1 MSKLFISDAR
11 CYLRGEW
18 RNVSVTVEDGIVKT
32 MVDLPSNPDAPLL
45 IPGLVDLHVHA
56 RDPGFPE
63 KEDLYTCAAA
73 AHAGGFS
80 DIAVMPN
87 TSPVCDTPDT
97 VRYILQKSRDL
108 AVRVHPVSAITVGEK
123 SERLVDM
130 EAMAEAGAMAFSDD
144 GHPVRDDE
152 LMREALLRAKRLQ
165 KPLLAHSEDE
175 RLSAGG
181 CINQGRVSALL
192 GLRGIPA
199 EAEIEGIRRDIS
211 LCRETGA
218 PLHLCHVSTAEGFT
232 LVREAKKEGL
242 PLTAETCPHYFAL
255 TEDVLLQNGSYGKI
269 MPPLR
274 MESDRIA
281 VIEAIADGTC
291 DVIATDHAPH
301 TRSDKYRAKPLG
313 ESLRLG
319 AFGITGL
326 ETAFALAY
334 TYLVKTGYVTEK
346 DLIRLMCTRPREI
359 LGLPPTKI
367 DVGKPFVAALFDV
380 KEPFVFSARE
390 SKSRSK
396 NTPFDGYELYGK
408 FTECEDV
415 L

>member
-1 MSKLFISDAR
+1 MSKLHIASAR
-11 CYLRGEW
+11 AYLRGEW
-18 RNVSVTVEDGIVKT
+18 RTVSLTVEDGIIKT
-32 MVDLPSNPDAPLL
+32 LVDLPTDETAPLL

-56 RDPGFPE
+56 RDPGFPA

-73 AHAGGFS
+73 ARAGGFS

-97 VRYILQKSRDL
+97 IRYILQKSRDL
-108 AVRVHPVSAITVGEK
+108 AVRVHPISAITVGEK
-123 SERLVDM
+123 SEKLVDM
-130 EAMAEAGAMAFSDD
+130 EAMAQAGAMAFSDD
-144 GHPVRDDE
+144 GHPTSDFE
-152 LMREALLRAKRLQ
+152 LMKEALVRAKRLG
-165 KPLLAHSEDE
+165 KPVLAHSEDE

-199 EAEIEGIRRDIS
+199 EAEIEGIRRDIAA
-211 LCRETGA
+211 CRETGA
-218 PLHLCHVSTAEGFT
+218 PLHLCHVSTAEGFE

-255 TEDVLLQNGSYGKI
+255 TEDILLQCGSYAKI

-291 DVIATDHAPH
+291 DIISTDHAPH
-301 TRSDKYRAKPLG
+301 TRSDKYRSKPLG
-313 ESLRLG
+313 ESLRQA

-326 ETAFALAY
+326 ETAFALSY
-334 TYLVKTGYVTEK
+334 TYLVKTGYVTER
-346 DLIRLMCTRPREI
+346 DLIRLLCTRPREI
-359 LGLPPTKI
+359 LGLKQVKI
-367 DVGKPFVAALFDV
+367 DIGKPFCAALFDTSA
-380 KEPFVFSARE
+380 PFEFSARDT
-390 SKSRSK
+390 KSRSK
-396 NTPFDGYELYGK
+396 NTPFDGFELYGK
-408 FTECEDV
+408 YIECEEMQ
-415 L
+415 

>member
-1 MSKLFISDAR
+1 MIKPLVTDAR
-11 CYLRGEW
+11 AYLRGEW
-18 RNVSVTVEDGIVKT
+18 RNVSISVEDGLIKT

-45 IPGLVDLHVHA
+45 VPGLVDLHVHA

-63 KEDLYTCAAA
+63 KEDLFTCTAAA
-73 AHAGGFS
+73 RAGGFS

-97 VRYILQKSRDL
+97 VRYLLHKSRDL

-123 SERLVDM
+123 SEKLVDM
-130 EAMAEAGAMAFSDD
+130 EAMAEAGAAAFSDD
-144 GHPVRDDE
+144 GHPVKDDD
-152 LMREALLRAKRLQ
+152 LMREALLRAKRLG
-165 KPLLAHSEDE
+165 KPILAHSEDE

-181 CINQGRVSALL
+181 CINQGKVSALL

-218 PLHLCHVSTAEGFT
+218 PLHLCHVSTAEGFA

-255 TEDVLLQNGSYGKI
+255 TEDVILQRGSYAKI

-274 MESDRIA
+274 MEADRLA

-291 DVIATDHAPH
+291 DILATDHAPH
-301 TRSDKYRAKPLG
+301 TRSDKFRSKPLG
-313 ESLRLG
+313 ESLRQA
-319 AFGITGL
+319 AFGVTGL

-334 TYLVKTGYVTEK
+334 TYLVKPGYVTEK
-346 DLIRLMCTRPREI
+346 DLIRLMCIRPREI
-359 LGLPPTKI
+359 LGLKQAKI
-367 DVGKPFVAALFDV
+367 DIGKPFCAALFDV
-380 KEPFVFSARE
+380 NSPFVFSARD

-408 FTECEDV
+408 FVSCEET

>member
-1 MSKLFISDAR
+1 MTKPLIADAR
-11 CYLRGEW
+11 VYLRGEW
-18 RNVSVTVEDGIVKT
+18 RNVSISVEDGIIKS
-32 MVDLPSNPDAPLL
+32 MVDLPSNPSAPLL

-73 AHAGGFS
+73 ARAGGFS

-87 TSPVCDTPDT
+87 TSPICDNPDT
-97 VRYILQKSRDL
+97 LRYILQKSRDL
-108 AVRVHPVSAITVGEK
+108 SVRVHPISAITVGEK
-123 SERLVDM
+123 SEMLVNM
-130 EAMAEAGAMAFSDD
+130 EAMANAGAAAFSDD
-144 GHPVRDDE
+144 GHPVKNDD
-152 LMREALLRAKRLQ
+152 LMRDALITAKRLG
-165 KPLLAHSEDE
+165 KPILAHSEDE

-181 CINQGRVSALL
+181 CINQGRISALL

-218 PLHLCHVSTAEGFT
+218 PLHLCHVSTAEGFD
-232 LVREAKKEGL
+232 LVRAAKKEGL
-242 PLTAETCPHYFAL
+242 PVTAETCPHYFAL
-255 TEDVLLQNGSYGKI
+255 TEDILLQKGSYAKI
-269 MPPLR
+269 MPPIR
-274 MESDRIA
+274 MESDRLA

-291 DVIATDHAPH
+291 DIISTDHAPH

-326 ETAFALAY
+326 ETAFALSY
-334 TYLVKTGYVTEK
+334 TYLVRGGYVTEK
-346 DLIRLMCTRPREI
+346 DLIRLLCTRPREI
-359 LGLPPTKI
+359 LGLEPVKI
-367 DVGKPFVAALFDV
+367 DVGKPFCAALFDV
-380 KEPFVFSARE
+380 SEPFVFSARD

-396 NTPFDGYELYGK
+396 NTPFDGFELYGK
-408 FTECEDV
+408 YIECEET

>member
-1 MSKLFISDAR
+1 MSKVFIADAR
-11 CYLRGEW
+11 AYLRGEW
-18 RNVSVTVEDGIVKT
+18 RNVSLTVEDGLIKS
-32 MVDLPSNPDAPLL
+32 MADLPANPDAPLL
-45 IPGLVDLHVHA
+45 VPGLVDLHVHA

-73 AHAGGFS
+73 AYAGGFS

-108 AVRVHPVSAITVGEK
+108 AVTVHPVSAITVGEK

-130 EAMAEAGAMAFSDD
+130 EAMADAGAMAFSDD
-144 GHPVRDDE
+144 GHPVKNDE
-152 LMREALLRAKRLQ
+152 LMRQALLLAKRLN
-165 KPLLAHSEDE
+165 KPVLAHSEDE

-181 CINQGRVSALL
+181 CINQGRISALL

-211 LCRETGA
+211 ICRETNA
-218 PLHLCHVSTAEGFT
+218 PLHLCHVSTAEGFE
-232 LVREAKKEGL
+232 LVRQAKKEGL

-255 TEDVLLQNGSYGKI
+255 TEDVLLQHGSYAKI
-269 MPPLR
+269 MPPVR
-274 MESDRIA
+274 MESDRLA
-281 VIEAIADGTC
+281 VIEAITDGTC
-291 DVIATDHAPH
+291 DIISTDHAPH

-326 ETAFALAY
+326 ETAFALSY
-334 TYLVKTGYVTEK
+334 TYLVRGGYITEK
-346 DLIRLMCTRPREI
+346 DLIRLLCTKPREI
-359 LGLPPTKI
+359 LGLKPAKI
-367 DVGKPFVAALFDV
+367 DVGKPFRAALFDTST
-380 KEPFVFSARE
+380 PFVFSARE
-390 SKSRSK
+390 SKSRSR

-408 FTECEDV
+408 FINTKES

>member
-1 MSKLFISDAR
+1 MTKPLIADAR
-11 CYLRGEW
+11 VYLRGEW
-18 RNVSVTVEDGIVKT
+18 RNVSISVEDGIIKS
-32 MVDLPSNPDAPLL
+32 MVDLPSNPSAPLL

-73 AHAGGFS
+73 ARAGGFS

-87 TSPVCDTPDT
+87 TSPICDNPDT
-97 VRYILQKSRDL
+97 LRYILQKSRDL
-108 AVRVHPVSAITVGEK
+108 SVRVHPISAITVGEK
-123 SERLVDM
+123 SEMLVNM
-130 EAMAEAGAMAFSDD
+130 EAMANAGAAAFSDD
-144 GHPVRDDE
+144 GHPVKNDD
-152 LMREALLRAKRLQ
+152 LMRDALITAKRLG
-165 KPLLAHSEDE
+165 KPILAHSEDE

-181 CINQGRVSALL
+181 CINQGRISALL

-218 PLHLCHVSTAEGFT
+218 PLHLCHVSTAEGFD
-232 LVREAKKEGL
+232 LVRAAKKEGL
-242 PLTAETCPHYFAL
+242 PVTAETCPHYFAL
-255 TEDVLLQNGSYGKI
+255 TEDILLQKGSYAKI
-269 MPPLR
+269 MPPVR
-274 MESDRIA
+274 MESDRLA

-291 DVIATDHAPH
+291 DIISTDHAPH

-326 ETAFALAY
+326 ETAFALSY
-334 TYLVKTGYVTEK
+334 TYLVRGGYVTEK
-346 DLIRLMCTRPREI
+346 DLIRLLCTRPREI
-359 LGLPPTKI
+359 LGLEPVKI
-367 DVGKPFVAALFDV
+367 DVGKPFCAALFDV
-380 KEPFVFSARE
+380 SEPFVFSARD

-396 NTPFDGYELYGK
+396 NTPFDGFELYGK
-408 FTECEDV
+408 YIECEET